1 MGITSK
7 KQQDLPSDNCI
18 RTAGYC
24 EGCGRTHDE
33 NEFADVSP
41 PDIVAARK

>member
-24 EGCGRTHDE
+24 EGCSRTLDE
-33 NEFADVSP
+33 YEFADVSP
-41 PDIVAARK
+41 PEIVAGKK